1 MRSCQS
7 LAACLLAT
15 WVVASWAAPMGFK
28 GATSVIGDFGGN
40 WREISVNH
48 AFTTLD
54 AFGADYTFMRS
65 DDEQT
70 RRELVEANYTRLLYR
85 ANLPDAQ
92 ANVWFIVG
100 LGGIRG
106 TGISGTEAVVT
117 PGLQVDYETTR
128 VYFAA
133 MARMYRASGVNNDY
147 AAVRGGFSFYEAEYD
162 EPQPWFILEA
172 RRTRNL
178 SDQVE
183 VTPMLRL
190 ITKSYFVEAG
200 VNNMGQFR
208 FSFVYIF

>member
-1 MRSCQS
+1 
-7 LAACLLAT
+7 
-15 WVVASWAAPMGFK
+15 MGFK
-28 GATSVIGDFGGN
+28 GATSVIGDFGVN

-48 AFTTLD
+48 AFTARD

-133 MARMYRASGVNNDY
+133 MARMYRASGVNDGY